1 VVVHMP
7 SFYDAFSVKR
17 GDKMYLRP
25 EDRVTLW

>member
-1 VVVHMP
+1 MP